1 MDIQQLKLSA
11 ELVRDLLKACDVRI
25 GHSQALDLVAALPGL
40 RNWPEVLAFPDRV
53 SACTVDAF
61 SVARLAGRLCDK
73 YGVDL
78 LSPEVLLRVLISDE
92 RLRSVGTRAPVDFST
107 YLTVQEVC
115 SAPTALQAHQRFAEN
130 LDVLKDWQIIYADQQ
145 DVGTVKLLNLQLGN
159 SGLAA
164 TVFRG
169 RSLWIMDAP
178 FVASGSSAKVDL
190 RGGSALFVDS
200 NAASYVRAMAYQ
212 AEPQDRV
219 IQNARLMNKLGSRLQ
234 NLNFYLYLWEA
245 QRHWSPKTRARCKES
260 VAAIHALSASGSP
273 LSLEWGNRYRCAFRE
288 QAENF
293 AEGLISEFEQD
304 LDAGLAQGIAQQ
316 VAMMEAILVRAQI
329 IQLSSKKSPQHK
341 LALLVAFM
349 HEELS
354 TMMLREL
361 VVCGDLFS
369 KSENS
374 RMAQKLNSL
383 QNHPNPEALLRNC
396 AWDMFIP
403 RALDMLAASRP
414 AHTEQLDFYLA
425 ELLTFDGD
433 VCDILRAT
441 QLRAIALHRPSMRPM
456 PFYDN
461 DVAEWLGNRVGDKRM
476 AELDEFFQPSA
487 SKQRSERRSVK
498 AVQDVLQEDWSHLL
512 HLLKRAA

>member
-1 MDIQQLKLSA
+1 MDILQLKLSA
-11 ELVRDLLKACDVRI
+11 ELVRDLLKACNVHI

-53 SACTVDAF
+53 SACALDAF
-61 SVARLAGRLCDK
+61 SVGRLAERLCDK
-73 YGVDL
+73 CGVNL
-78 LSPEVLLRVLISDE
+78 LSPDMLLRVLGPGGAAT
-92 RLRSVGTRAPVDFST
+92 SVGSRVLAGFAEH
-107 YLTVQEVC
+107 LTVQEVC
-115 SAPTALQAHQRFAEN
+115 SAPSALQAHQRFAQN
-130 LDVLKDWQIIYADQQ
+130 LDALKDWQIIYADQQ
-145 DVGTVKLLNLQLGN
+145 DVGSVKLLNLPLGD
-159 SGLAA
+159 SGVAA

-169 RSLWIMDAP
+169 KSLWIMDAP
-178 FVASGSSAKVDL
+178 FVASGSSAKIDL

-200 NAASYVRAMAYQ
+200 NAASYIRAMAYQ
-212 AEPQDRV
+212 PEPQDGV
-219 IQNARLMNKLGSRLQ
+219 IKAARLMNMLGSRLQ

-273 LSLEWGNRYRCAFRE
+273 LSLEWGNRYRGVFRE

-293 AEGLISEFEQD
+293 AEGLVSEFEQD
-304 LDAGLAQGIAQQ
+304 LGAGLAKGIAQQ
-316 VAMMEAILVRAQI
+316 VALMEAILVRAQI

-369 KSENS
+369 RSEGS

-383 QNHPNPEALLRNC
+383 QNHPNPEALLKNC

-403 RALDMLAASRP
+403 RALDMLTTSRP
-414 AHTEQLDFYLA
+414 EQADQLDFYLA

-433 VCDILRAT
+433 VCDIIRAT
-441 QLRAIALHRPSMRPM
+441 QLRAIAVHRPSMRPF

-461 DVAEWLGNRVGDKRM
+461 DVAEWLGNGVGEKRM

-487 SKQRSERRSVK
+487 FQQRAERRSVK
-498 AVQDVLQEDWSHLL
+498 AVQDVLQEDLSHLL